1 MIQSMTSIDNYLK
14 QQRMKMLAQR
24 RLKDFSTGSAET
36 RTAQI
41 WGDVKKTE
49 ISGKISA
56 ITGKLKAGKKLSGA
70 DMAFL
75 RKHAPDLYEKAMMIS
90 REREGYRKRLDKART
105 KDEADRVHMRKMQQM
120 SAEVRQKD
128 ADPEFSNMRLAAIL
142 DERSDYVMNGKYSLK
157 KRENIIFLEKTKE
170 KKAAEK
176 ELAQKLAEKER
187 EEQEKAAI
195 AERAES
201 EKAATTKKAETDNL
215 SVRAVIA
222 AVSEKAP
229 PAPAIIV
236 SVKPVI
242 NEAPAVSDKQAI
254 RQKAADS
261 YKTAS
266 RQGKAIARTR

>member
-36 RTAQI
+36 RTAQL

-142 DERSDYVMNGKYSLK
+142 DERSDYVMNGKY
-157 KRENIIFLEKTKE
+157 
-170 KKAAEK
+170 
-176 ELAQKLAEKER
+176 
-187 EEQEKAAI
+187 
-195 AERAES
+195 RA
-201 EKAATTKKAETDNL
+201 K
-215 SVRAVIA
+215 A